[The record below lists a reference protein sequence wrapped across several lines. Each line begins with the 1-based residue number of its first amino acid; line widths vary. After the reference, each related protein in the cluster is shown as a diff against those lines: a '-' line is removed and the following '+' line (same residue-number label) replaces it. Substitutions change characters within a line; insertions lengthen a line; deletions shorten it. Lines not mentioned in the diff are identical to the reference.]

1 MTHVRWLVY
10 STVLFLLML
19 TIQEILQQSCENIIE
34 AMNGDSVQYEQVWMY
49 YKGNYF
55 WGF

>member
-1 MTHVRWLVY
+1 MTHVRWLLY
-10 STVLFLLML
+10 STVLFWLML

-34 AMNGDSVQYEQVWMY
+34 AMNDDSVQYEQVWMY

>member
-1 MTHVRWLVY
+1 MP
-10 STVLFLLML
+10 
-19 TIQEILQQSCENIIE
+19 TIQGILQQSCENIIE
-34 AMNGDSVQYEQVWMY
+34 AMNDDSVQYEQVWMY